1 MAPKVRNK
9 ISLII
14 IEVSIWLHVN
24 LELHVARVP
33 IMVQYL
39 LEELLLPV
47 VLGLVFNQWMAN
59 MDNLLIIILPP
70 RL

>member
-1 MAPKVRNK
+1 
-9 ISLII
+9 
-14 IEVSIWLHVN
+14 